1 MKYDFISAIDGKD
14 PSTGLIFDNA
24 IHAYWLNDEIVH
36 WEVREDKDEY
46 PDLRPC

>member
-14 PSTGLIFDNA
+14 PSTDLIFDNA

-36 WEVREDKDEY
+36 WEVREGNDQY